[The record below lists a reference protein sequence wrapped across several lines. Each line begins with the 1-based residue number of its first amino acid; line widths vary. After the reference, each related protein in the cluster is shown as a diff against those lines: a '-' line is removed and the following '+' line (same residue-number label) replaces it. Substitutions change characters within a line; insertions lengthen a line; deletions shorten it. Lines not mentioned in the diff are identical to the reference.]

1 MKTINITWE
10 YHDDYGVG
18 TVHTDSQ
25 AERKADSL
33 YRDYLR
39 NYAKRLSRGER
50 YRKYMVLEVNDIHTV
65 TKTKVVSEQPGQPI
79 ISHMVRLGGP
89 FEEVGG
95 TDEVI
100 GREDQ
105 RLGSD
110 NK

>member
-1 MKTINITWE
+1 MKTINITYSGYGLPIITSDSVIDSE
-10 YHDDYGVG
+10 IDRLYKDYM
-18 TVHTDSQ
+18 
-25 AERKADSL
+25 
-33 YRDYLR
+33 R
-39 NYAKRLSRGER
+39 NYGKRIARGER
-50 YRKYMVLEVNDIHTV
+50 YRKYMALDVNEVHTI
-65 TKTKVVSEQPGQPI
+65 TKTKLIPERSGQPI

>member
-1 MKTINITWE
+1 MKKLNITYTTYASSSDENRAMDKAYKE
-10 YHDDYGVG
+10 YMNKYG
-18 TVHTDSQ
+18 
-25 AERKADSL
+25 
-33 YRDYLR
+33 
-39 NYAKRLSRGER
+39 KRFARGER
-50 YRKYMVLEVNDIHTV
+50 YRKYMVLDVNDIHTV

-95 TDEVI
+95 TDEII

>member
-1 MKTINITWE
+1 MKKLNITYTTYASSSDENRAMDKAYKE
-10 YHDDYGVG
+10 YMNKYG
-18 TVHTDSQ
+18 
-25 AERKADSL
+25 
-33 YRDYLR
+33 
-39 NYAKRLSRGER
+39 KRFTRGER
-50 YRKYMVLEVNDIHTV
+50 YRKYMVLDVNEVHTI
-65 TKTKVVSEQPGQPI
+65 TKTKLIPERSGQPI

-95 TDEVI
+95 TDEII